1 MKMKTGLT
9 IAAFLL
15 AGSAHAGW
23 YVVDNYEGSLGA
35 WPIHLSLQNTTAM
48 AVGSTSGELLL
59 R

>member
-1 MKMKTGLT
+1 MKTGLT